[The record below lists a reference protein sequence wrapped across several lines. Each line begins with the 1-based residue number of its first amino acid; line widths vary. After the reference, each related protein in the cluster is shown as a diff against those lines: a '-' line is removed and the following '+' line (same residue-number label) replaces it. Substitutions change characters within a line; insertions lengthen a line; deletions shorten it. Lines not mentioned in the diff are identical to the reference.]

1 MEDGAADVLAGK
13 GFKGQAPPWD
23 IELSRT
29 QQAKQAHLAE
39 VVGRLLGEAGVVAG
53 NRCHKG
59 QAGLEPQPGSN
70 LSARN
75 RRGGLDR

>member
-29 QQAKQAHLAE
+29 QQA
-39 VVGRLLGEAGVVAG
+39 
-53 NRCHKG
+53 
-59 QAGLEPQPGSN
+59 
-70 LSARN
+70 
-75 RRGGLDR
+75 